1 MPPAVRAMLA
11 ACKEIESR
19 EGVVVLPDVFVGV
32 LDDKANMSSDGI
44 HPNANGYR
52 QLARNILEQGF
63 AMLKAI
69 PAGPARA
76 ANQRQ

>member
-1 MPPAVRAMLA
+1 MLA